1 MRCFQLT
8 PDTFR
13 ELDAPPEALAV
24 SGETTAPAGFFWLS
38 CSREHFEAELPQ
50 LQASLQRWG
59 LPSILELHALD
70 LVSEQLPAHFESTS
84 WYDLMVFRRLTSNAP
99 GDALPPSDAL
109 QAAIDTSPVGFV
121 VYEAVLVTVHPHD
134 CRVRDFFAERLLAYA
149 EGREQRG
156 SARLPASPS
165 ELMLRMLNHM
175 VDGYLDLRRELA
187 RRFAELHKQLL
198 DPRSRF
204 DDWPLVLA
212 SREALGRVEET
223 CEDQRSAVQEWIDAL
238 DEWPDAESNQIRRE
252 RELLRVRARDVL
264 EHIERV
270 LAHARRLDLA
280 TDSAVQMHFSALS
293 HRTNRIMQ
301 TLTVLTAIFL
311 PLNLITGIFGM
322 NFDKLPLIHLA
333 DGFWFALGLM
343 LLLGAGL
350 AVYFWR
356 KRYLDTRG

>member
-8 PDTFR
+8 PDTFS
-13 ELDAPPEALAV
+13 ELAAPPEVLPQAG
-24 SGETTAPAGFFWLS
+24 SGFVWLS
-38 CSREHFEAELPQ
+38 CSREHFEAELQQ
-50 LQASLQRWG
+50 LQALLQRWG
-59 LPSILELHALD
+59 LSGILELHAQD

-84 WYDLMVFRRLTSNAP
+84 WYDIMVFRRLASSSA
-99 GDALPPSDAL
+99 GDAAPQGL
-109 QAAIDTSPVGFV
+109 QTAIDTSPVGFAL
-121 VYEAVLVTVHPHD
+121 YDTVLITVHPDD

-175 VDGYLDLRRELA
+175 VDGYLDLRRVLA

-212 SREALGRVEET
+212 SREALTRVEEI
-223 CEDQRSAVQEWIDAL
+223 CEDQRGAVQEWIDAL
-238 DEWPDAESNQIRRE
+238 DEWPVAETTQVRRE

-270 LAHARRLDLA
+270 LAHVRRLDVT

-311 PLNLITGIFGM
+311 PLNLVTGVFGM
-322 NFDKLPLIHLA
+322 NFDRLPLIHMA
-333 DGFWFALGLM
+333 DGFWLAMGLM
-343 LLLGAGL
+343 LLLGAAL
-350 AVYFWR
+350 AAYFWR